1 MFRLTTPILVLSVA
15 SLGLFCAPRAA
26 VPQAPGAAPQ
36 VPGVPVQSFGAN
48 QPVIRFVKD
57 PEPAPPLDAK
67 DIFGNPVTKESWAGK
82 VVMVNF
88 WATWCP
94 PCRYEI
100 PELLELKKEYG
111 DKLEIVGVSE
121 DDDGPDGVIKF
132 ALSKNM
138 SYPIVMATR
147 ELVRSY
153 GGVPALPTTFLINTE
168 GRVVTKH
175 SGLYPKDAYDQEIRA
190 LLGMPIHAR
199 VETFVD
205 TGQLFLKN
213 AANAT
218 ELPGV
223 SFKGLTAEQ
232 KKRALRRMNS
242 ESCTCGCQLTVSQCR
257 VNDTGCPVS
266 VDLADQIIKDE
277 ASGKPAPVAP
287 SASGTKS
294 IAE

>member
-15 SLGLFCAPRAA
+15 SLGLFCAPRVAL
-26 VPQAPGAAPQ
+26 PPAPAAPPAQ
-36 VPGVPVQSFGAN
+36 RLDFGN

-67 DIFGNPVTKESWAGK
+67 DIFGNPVNKDDWPGK

-100 PELLELKKEYG
+100 PELLELKREYG
-111 DKLEIVGVSE
+111 DKLEIVGISE
-121 DDDGPDGVIKF
+121 DEDGPDDVVHF
-132 ALSKNM
+132 AMQKGM

-147 ELVRSY
+147 EIVRSY
-153 GGVPALPTTFLINTE
+153 GGVAALPTTFVINTE

-175 SGLYPKDAYDQEIRA
+175 SGIYPKEAYDQEIRA
-190 LLGMPIHAR
+190 LLGMPIEAR

-218 ELPGV
+218 ELPSV
-223 SFKGLTAEQ
+223 SFKGLTADQ
-232 KKRALRRMNS
+232 KKHALRRMNS
-242 ESCTCGCQLTVSQCR
+242 EGCTCGCNLTVSQCR
-257 VNDTGCPVS
+257 VNDSGCPVS
-266 VDLADQIIKDE
+266 IDMAADIIKAEVSADQ
-277 ASGKPAPVAP
+277 AAPAPKANGAT
-287 SASGTKS
+287 SQ
-294 IAE
+294 

>member
-1 MFRLTTPILVLSVA
+1 MRLTILILLISAAFVGV
-15 SLGLFCAPRAA
+15 FCAARAA
-26 VPQAPGAAPQ
+26 RRPAAAAPAAQ
-36 VPGVPVQSFGAN
+36 RLDPN

-67 DIFGNPVTKESWAGK
+67 DIFGQAVNKDGWAGK

-100 PELLELKKEYG
+100 PELLELQKEYG
-111 DKLEIVGVSE
+111 DKLQIIGISE
-121 DDDGPDGVIKF
+121 DEDGPDEVIKF
-132 ALSKNM
+132 VLSKNM
-138 SYPIVMATR
+138 SYPIILATR
-147 ELVRSY
+147 EIVRSY

-175 SGLYPKDAYDQEIRA
+175 SGLYPKEAYDQEIRA
-190 LLGMPIHAR
+190 LLGMPIYAR

-223 SFKGLTAEQ
+223 NFKGLTAEQ
-232 KKRALRRMNS
+232 KRHALRRMNS
-242 ESCTCGCQLTVSQCR
+242 ESCTCGCDLTVSQCR

-266 VDLADQIIKDE
+266 VDLAEQIVKDE
-277 ASGKPAPVAP
+277 ASGKPAPAAP
-287 SASGTKS
+287 SANGTKAIS
-294 IAE
+294 

>member
-1 MFRLTTPILVLSVA
+1 MIRLTTPILVLSAA
-15 SLGLFCAPRAA
+15 SLGLFCAPRSALRPAA
-26 VPQAPGAAPQ
+26 AAPSAQ
-36 VPGVPVQSFGAN
+36 RIDLAN
-48 QPVIRFVKD
+48 QPVIRFAKD

-67 DIFGNPVTKESWAGK
+67 DIFGNPVNKDQWPGK

-111 DKLEIVGVSE
+111 EKLEIIGVSE

-132 ALSKNM
+132 VLAKNM
-138 SYPIVMATR
+138 DYPIVMATR
-147 ELVRSY
+147 DIVRSY

-190 LLGMPIHAR
+190 LLGMTIYAR

-232 KKRALRRMNS
+232 KKHALRRMNS
-242 ESCTCGCQLTVSQCR
+242 ESCTCGCDLTVSQCR

-266 VDLADQIIKDE
+266 VDLAAQIIKDE
-277 ASGKPAPVAP
+277 ASGKPAPSAP
-287 SASGTKS
+287 DAGGAKTLSQ
-294 IAE
+294 

>member
-15 SLGLFCAPRAA
+15 SAGLFCAPRAA
-26 VPQAPGAAPQ
+26 LRPAAADPAAQ
-36 VPGVPVQSFGAN
+36 RLDFN
-48 QPVIRFVKD
+48 QPVIKFVRD
-57 PEPAPPLDAK
+57 PEPAPPLNAK
-67 DIFGNPVTKESWAGK
+67 DIFGNPVTKDGWAGK

-100 PELLELKKEYG
+100 PELLELKQEYG
-111 DKLEIVGVSE
+111 DKLEIIGVSE
-121 DDDGPDGVIKF
+121 DDDGPDEVIKF

-147 ELVRSY
+147 EIVRSY

-175 SGLYPKDAYDQEIRA
+175 SGIYPKDAYDQEIRA
-190 LLGMPIHAR
+190 LLGMPTYAR
-199 VETFVD
+199 VETFLD

-223 SFKGLTAEQ
+223 NFKGLTAEQ
-232 KKRALRRMNS
+232 KKHALRRMNS
-242 ESCTCGCQLTVSQCR
+242 EGCTCGCNLTVSQCR

-266 VDLADQIIKDE
+266 VDLAEQIVKDE
-277 ASGKPAPVAP
+277 TNGTPTPAAPNTGATKPI
-287 SASGTKS
+287 SQ
-294 IAE
+294 

>member
-1 MFRLTTPILVLSVA
+1 MIRLTIPVLALSA
-15 SLGLFCAPRAA
+15 AATLALFCAPRAA
-26 VPQAPGAAPQ
+26 VRPSAASPAAQ
-36 VPGVPVQSFGAN
+36 RLDPN

-57 PEPAPPLDAK
+57 PEPAPPLDTK
-67 DIFGNPVTKESWAGK
+67 DIFGHPVTKDDWAGK

-100 PELLELKKEYG
+100 PELLQLKQEYG
-111 DKLEIVGVSE
+111 DKLEIVGISE
-121 DDDGPDGVIKF
+121 DDDGPDEVIKF
-132 ALSKNM
+132 VLAKNM
-138 SYPIVMATR
+138 GYPIVMATR
-147 ELVRSY
+147 EIVRSY

-190 LLGMPIHAR
+190 LLGMPIYAR

-205 TGQLFLKN
+205 SGQLFLKN

-232 KKRALRRMNS
+232 KKVALRRLNS
-242 ESCTCGCQLTVSQCR
+242 ESCTCGCDLTLSQCR

-266 VDLADQIIKDE
+266 GDMAEQIVKE
-277 ASGKPAPVAP
+277 SAGGAKPAPAVPPGAK
-287 SASGTKS
+287 GT
-294 IAE
+294 I

>member
-1 MFRLTTPILVLSVA
+1 MIRPTIPVLTLSA
-15 SLGLFCAPRAA
+15 AATLGLFCAPRAA
-26 VPQAPGAAPQ
+26 VRPSAAAPAAQ
-36 VPGVPVQSFGAN
+36 RLDAN

-57 PEPAPPLDAK
+57 PEPAPPLDTK
-67 DIFGNPVTKESWAGK
+67 DIFGHPVTKDNWAGK

-100 PELLELKKEYG
+100 PELLQLKQEYG
-111 DKLEIVGVSE
+111 DKLEIVGISE

-132 ALSKNM
+132 VLAKNM
-138 SYPIVMATR
+138 DYPIVMATR
-147 ELVRSY
+147 EIVRSY

-190 LLGMPIHAR
+190 LLGMPIYAR

-205 TGQLFLKN
+205 SGQLFLKN

-223 SFKGLTAEQ
+223 SFKGLTADQ
-232 KKRALRRMNS
+232 KKIALRRLNS
-242 ESCTCGCQLTVSQCR
+242 ESCTCGCDLTLSQCR

-266 VDLADQIIKDE
+266 GDMAEQIVKE
-277 ASGKPAPVAP
+277 SAGGAKQAPAAP
-287 SASGTKS
+287 PGAKGTT
-294 IAE
+294 